1 MFSQISHSAGA
12 NLSLERY
19 AKHVPAAGDTRRR
32 CKAKKS
38 NGDPCT
44 ALAMRGQMI
53 CYHHGGAAPQTRAAA
68 ARRLAEEETRQRL
81 AESLKDAVPFTGVG
95 DVYEELLTVAGVS
108 KAWREV
114 LQGRVEELQKYG
126 YDSNLGTEQLK
137 TDVAL
142 FERALERSAKIGEAL
157 ARLNLEERKAALDE
171 RIAGQLVAVMRA
183 TFAELGLSPEQEAR
197 AAVVLP
203 AKIKELT
210 A

>member
-1 MFSQISHSAGA
+1 MG
-12 NLSLERY
+12 NLPHAR
-19 AKHVPAAGDTRRR
+19 V
-32 CKAKKS
+32 CKAHKT
-38 NGDPCT
+38 NGDPCKNP
-44 ALAMRGQMI
+44 AMRGQLV
-53 CYHHGGAAPQTRAAA
+53 CRHHGGSIKKNRAAA
-68 ARRLAEEETRQRL
+68 ARRLAEEDTRKRL
-81 AESLKDAVPFTGVG
+81 AESLAEAVPFTGVG

-108 KAWREV
+108 RAWREV

-171 RIAGQLVAVMRA
+171 RIAGQLVAVIRA
-183 TFAELGLSPEQEAR
+183 TFAEVGLTPEQEAR
-197 AAVVLP
+197 ANVVLP